1 MLDIEII
8 EEKPVTKY
16 EVKEFLDI
24 VKKRDKEL
32 SERAL
37 KTHDNLLLEKID
49 YKKVKE
55 EIEKLQIPRLKDRH
69 VVKIIDI
76 MPKDLESVNALF
88 VGENITLSQE
98 NMQKILTAIKK

>member
-16 EVKEFLDI
+16 EVKEFLDT

-37 KTHDNLLLEKID
+37 KTHDNLLLEKVD